1 MKKEQIFIGNIKK
14 CTEYEMV
21 ATTSVGII
29 INGRIVSS
37 DSYGYTKTNDELYK
51 EDVILV
57 KFKNDFYVEL
67 EKLNLLLKLKAQ
79 TSARRGHVINELMML
94 TSPSAVGDLF
104 VDEKS
109 LKPYY
114 GMEYKSAKVLM
125 RKLKNNK

>member
-14 CTEYEMV
+14 CTEYEEAITSCRGVITKNGIV
-21 ATTSVGII
+21 A
-29 INGRIVSS
+29 S
-37 DSYGYTKTNDELYK
+37 DSYGYTKTDDELYK

-57 KFKNDFYVEL
+57 KLKNDFYVEL

-79 TSARRGHVINELMML
+79 TRTRKGHVINEFMML

-114 GMEYKSAKVLM
+114 GMEDKSAKVLM

>member
-14 CTEYEMV
+14 CTEYEEV
-21 ATTSVGII
+21 ITSCWGVITNKGLIA
-29 INGRIVSS
+29 S
-37 DSYGYTKTNDELYK
+37 DSYGYNMTNDELYK

-57 KFKNDFYVEL
+57 KLKNDFYVEL

-79 TSARRGHVINELMML
+79 TSARKGYKINEFMML

-114 GMEYKSAKVLM
+114 GMEDKSAKVLM

>member
-37 DSYGYTKTNDELYK
+37 DSHGYIKKDDELYK

-57 KFKNDFYVEL
+57 YEVTTSEL
-67 EKLNLLLKLKAQ
+67 YA
-79 TSARRGHVINELMML
+79 TM
-94 TSPSAVGDLF
+94 AVY
-104 VDEKS
+104 
-109 LKPYY
+109 PYY
-114 GMEYKSAKVLM
+114 RAFSNAYCRECTREEYDKALDYIVKHFKS
-125 RKLKNNK
+125 

>member
-37 DSYGYTKTNDELYK
+37 DSHGYIKKDELYK

-57 KFKNDFYVEL
+57 KLKNDFYVEL

-79 TSARRGHVINELMML
+79 TSARKGYKINEFMML

-114 GMEYKSAKVLM
+114 GMEDKSAKVLM

>member
-1 MKKEQIFIGNIKK
+1 
-14 CTEYEMV
+14 MV

-37 DSYGYTKTNDELYK
+37 DSHGYIKKDDELYK

-57 KFKNDFYVEL
+57 KLKNDFYVEL

-79 TSARRGHVINELMML
+79 TSARKGYKINEFMML

-104 VDEKS
+104 VDVKS

-114 GMEYKSAKVLM
+114 CMEDKSAKVLM